1 MRLIVVGLIAATATT
16 LRLAAA
22 ATTPSSTLR
31 ATCSLEA
38 FDAAVE
44 VLSAPAGRLVPSL
57 AAPIKRAARSF
68 YEGLG
73 DPPCPVEWDATSP
86 EPIVVNLGEGSTGT
100 RWLARAVRLLGL
112 RRGFHNDFICHDTPG
127 SRRPRRRC
135 DGRTFDAYD
144 FATDDPVPLLAWT
157 FMKTRPAG
165 LFLLSVR
172 DPRGWVRSRLAHGRK
187 IAVRR
192 VATPCAL
199 PGPTVGDEGAVA
211 AYLAYN
217 AWALCAAPKDRLL
230 AFSVFTEIDGDLW
243 RRLDA
248 FLRRH
253 GVNTT
258 RHETVP
264 AIHRKKRRRA
274 NGTDAQGGN

>member
-1 MRLIVVGLIAATATT
+1 MSPPRTS
-16 LRLAAA
+16 RWQ
-22 ATTPSSTLR
+22 R
-31 ATCSLEA
+31 AQ
-38 FDAAVE
+38 
-44 VLSAPAGRLVPSL
+44 
-57 AAPIKRAARSF
+57 
-68 YEGLG
+68 
-73 DPPCPVEWDATSP
+73 
-86 EPIVVNLGEGSTGT
+86 
-100 RWLARAVRLLGL
+100 
-112 RRGFHNDFICHDTPG
+112 
-127 SRRPRRRC
+127 
-135 DGRTFDAYD
+135 
-144 FATDDPVPLLAWT
+144 
-157 FMKTRPAG
+157 
-165 LFLLSVR
+165 
-172 DPRGWVRSRLAHGRK
+172 
-187 IAVRR
+187 

-199 PGPTVGDEGAVA
+199 PGPTVGDEGAAA

-230 AFSVFTEIDGDLW
+230 AFSVFNEIDGDLW